1 MGLVIFLAVLVTAVI
16 MGIYVGRKSISKIV

>member
-1 MGLVIFLAVLVTAVI
+1 MGFVIFLAVLVTAVI